1 MMLLAALAFAFFPN
15 SGSIAGGDTIQL
27 TVQQAIVGT
36 PEVSFDGIPAT
47 RVTVVDAHTIATV
60 TPPHSEAAVIIR
72 LRMNGE
78 SADSFAYFGYI
89 REREELLIPIATETA
104 GGYGTRWTTDI
115 AVYNDSDESVSLT
128 PNYTSSLG
136 AFFPG
141 TSDLVVPAHG
151 VFKVPLRGTP
161 EMYLVPPIDVRDKLH
176 FNVRVRNA
184 ADPNDLGTE
193 IPITENFRNERVVLP
208 DVPVN
213 SLFRSALRAY
223 SIGSGESIVVRVFDE
238 ATGTL
243 LLERE
248 SGPHFFP
255 TDSATRFSYPFF
267 DILNVAADRVR
278 IEVEQKQGHV
288 WAMLTLTDNATQRIT
303 VITSQ

>member
-1 MMLLAALAFAFFPN
+1 
-15 SGSIAGGDTIQL
+15 
-27 TVQQAIVGT
+27 
-36 PEVSFDGIPAT
+36 
-47 RVTVVDAHTIATV
+47 
-60 TPPHSEAAVIIR
+60 
-72 LRMNGE
+72 
-78 SADSFAYFGYI
+78 
-89 REREELLIPIATETA
+89 
-104 GGYGTRWTTDI
+104 
-115 AVYNDSDESVSLT
+115 
-128 PNYTSSLG
+128 
-136 AFFPG
+136 
-141 TSDLVVPAHG
+141 
-151 VFKVPLRGTP
+151 
-161 EMYLVPPIDVRDKLH
+161 MYLVPPIDVRDKLH